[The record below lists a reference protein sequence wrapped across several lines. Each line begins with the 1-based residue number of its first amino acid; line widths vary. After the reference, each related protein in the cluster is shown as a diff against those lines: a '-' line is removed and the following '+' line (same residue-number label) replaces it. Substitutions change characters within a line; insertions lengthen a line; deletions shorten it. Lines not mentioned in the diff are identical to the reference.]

1 MTAQAVWEDALD
13 AIGISERIEVYERH
27 LAEAPEPGAPGS
39 QYLAGFI
46 MGQAQAR
53 QGLR

>member
-1 MTAQAVWEDALD
+1 MNTQKDWEDELD
-13 AIGISERIEVYERH
+13 AIGISERIEVYEKH
-27 LAEAPEPGAPGS
+27 LEAAPEPGAPGA

-46 MGQAQAR
+46 MGQVQAR